1 MTTISP
7 DTVWRAPGMP
17 VLLAMT
23 LCGFSGYAV
32 LLPAAPLWA
41 AHGGAG
47 SAGVGAV
54 NGVLMLFTVLTQP
67 FVPGAVRRIGWAPVM
82 AGGLLLLGLPS
93 LMHLFSDN
101 LGVTLGLSAVR
112 GVGFGILTVTGSAA
126 VAELVEPARRGAAV
140 GAYGL
145 AIAVP
150 QLLFMPAGPWVAE
163 EIGFWVVFA
172 VGALPV
178 LGCLPAIVL
187 GRHLV
192 HDPDTS
198 HGAEPRV
205 KVYGRL
211 VRPMFLLLGVTLAG
225 GALITFSSDLAGVAW
240 LTTTGLLLLTAT
252 AALSRWGVGGMADR
266 FGAQR
271 FLWPLVVLTVVG
283 LTLIM
288 LAISG
293 REDTDAA
300 LLLGGMAI
308 VGVAYGGL
316 QNLTLVV
323 SFEAVSRRDY
333 GTASAT
339 WNIGFDSGTGL
350 GAVLVG
356 AIAAGASFSTALLVA
371 AVISLATLPVAL
383 VGDGGKKIGSRV
395 LK

>member
-1 MTTISP
+1 MSTTASSS
-7 DTVWRAPGMP
+7 VWRASGMP

-67 FVPGAVRRIGWAPVM
+67 FVPGAVRRLGWGPVM

-93 LMHLFSDN
+93 VVHPFSDH
-101 LGVTLGLSAVR
+101 LGVILGLSAVR
-112 GVGFGILTVTGSAA
+112 GIGFGILTVTGSAA

-145 AIAVP
+145 AIALP
-150 QLLFMPAGPWVAE
+150 QFLFMPAGPWVAE
-163 EIGFWVVFA
+163 EVGFWLVFV

-178 LGCLPAIVL
+178 LGCLPAILL

-198 HGAEPRV
+198 HGAEPRLH
-205 KVYGRL
+205 VYRRL
-211 VRPMFLLLGVTLAG
+211 LTPMLLLLGVTLAG

-240 LTTTGLLLLTAT
+240 LTTTGLLLMTAT
-252 AALSRWGVGGMADR
+252 AALCRWSVGGLADR

-271 FLWPLVVLTVVG
+271 FLWPLVLLTGLGLLLVTLSIHGSGPTHPVQLLAGLAVVG
-283 LTLIM
+283 L
-288 LAISG
+288 
-293 REDTDAA
+293 
-300 LLLGGMAI
+300 
-308 VGVAYGGL
+308 AYGGL

-333 GTASAT
+333 GTASAI

-356 AIAAGASFSTALLVA
+356 AIAAGASFPTALLVA
-371 AVISLATLPVAL
+371 AAISLATLPLAL
-383 VGDGGKKIGSRV
+383 LRTGRS
-395 LK
+395 